1 MKILNANYI
10 AKRLSDHYPL
20 LYTNQAG
27 RVAHELIIDCRPFKK
42 TAGITVDGIAKR
54 LMDYGFHAPT
64 MSWPMPGT
72 LMIEPTESE
81 SLTALDQFCTAMI
94 AIRSEINAIETG
106 QADALDNV
114 LTQAPHTTAELM
126 ADHWHHAYTRQQAS
140 ACQLAIP
147 RATVSR
153 VDQAYGD
160 RNLVCACAPIMEP
173 VYES

>member
-1 MKILNANYI
+1 MPIY

-20 LYTNQAG
+20 LYTNHAG

-42 TAGITVDGIAKR
+42 TAGITVDDIAKR

-64 MSWPMPGT
+64 MSWPVPGT

-81 SLTALDQFCTAMI
+81 SLAALDQFCAAMI

-114 LTQAPHTTAELM
+114 LMQAPHTAAELM
-126 ADHWHHAYTRQQAS
+126 GDHWHHAYTRQQAS
-140 ACQLAIP
+140 ACQSAIP

-160 RNLVCACAPIMEP
+160 RNLVCACAPVMEP
-173 VYES
+173 VHES